1 MAEKVRGTPRWG
13 QPRRSSWDLG
23 LSGGKKTLPL
33 TGCDPKNPSFH
44 HSCSRAVGANSL
56 AS

>member
-1 MAEKVRGTPRWG
+1 MMAEKVRGTPRWG

-33 TGCDPKNPSFH
+33 TGCDPENPS
-44 HSCSRAVGANSL
+44 SPPLLLQGCWCK
-56 AS
+56 